1 MKKSQ
6 LYRILLTFLAI
17 SMVGSAYAQ
26 NIIRGKVV
34 DSETLDPVVGA
45 TIMTV
50 QDASNGTT
58 TNTQGYFEIATSS
71 KELRISFI
79 GYSDETVYVKNSQ
92 DQLIV
97 KLHPQSLTLSDVVVV
112 GQYAVD
118 RKTPIASST
127 IWASEISSRI
137 GNQEFVDVF
146 KYTPGVHPNKQGGSW
161 SDSEIYMRGFD
172 NTNIAVMINGIP
184 VNDLETR
191 SVYWSNWASISDVAA
206 VVQTQRGLGA
216 SKVSNPSVGGTINIV
231 TKSSSIKKS
240 GTFVYGIGADGYN
253 KAQLS
258 LNSGLLKNGW
268 SFSLSGGRTW
278 GNGYARGTS
287 FDAYNYFVNISK
299 LFKGG
304 HELKLTAFGSP
315 QHHYMR
321 SNALTMDEWEK
332 VKKYNTNNKH
342 WDRFNPDYGTDKY
355 GNRKSADYNVY
366 HAPFVILNHS
376 WQINE
381 KSNLSTSIYA
391 TFGSGYGHSGMANS
405 DTYSSMD
412 WYGALDGM
420 LNNTFRGAD
429 GSVDYGKIQDI
440 NVASQTGSQLILAKQ
455 KNVNTSTGAIVCYS
469 NEFAE
474 KWRFNVGLDA
484 RYFKARHTYEIL
496 DLFAGEYYIDPS
508 RANVAIENNS
518 VANVDSWRNEK
529 LGVGDVIQR
538 DYDAVIVQ
546 EGVFSQIEYST
557 QRISAFI
564 SGALNYSHY
573 WRYDRFYYDA
583 NHAKSQVV
591 NYLGGNVKAGVNYNI
606 NHEHNIFANLGYISN
621 VPKFKNGAFMS
632 ANTSHAVNPDA
643 KNEQILSAELG
654 YGFHNSW
661 LDLKFNG
668 YITNWKDKAMFKK
681 GSLPNKEQYVINM
694 TGVDALHMGLE
705 LEAFIRPTRW
715 LNIAAMVS
723 IGDWRWNSK
732 SVKGYAYDLYGNAI
746 TTDGTITSVGASDHA
761 WASINMANVPV
772 GGSAQT
778 TAALELIFK
787 PYKDL
792 YLAIGGTV
800 YDRNYAYY
808 SFSGSNLSLG
818 KELSISEPWVIPT
831 YATMD
836 VRLGYTFD
844 IKGLPVT
851 LSGGVNNL
859 LDNHYI
865 EKAWDP
871 SNISKSSSLP
881 DPSKVYLFY
890 SIGRTWN
897 LSLKFQF

>member
-1 MKKSQ
+1 MKK
-6 LYRILLTFLAI
+6 LRIYRILLTFLTI
-17 SMVGSAYAQ
+17 LMVGSAYAQ
-26 NIIRGKVV
+26 NTIKGKVV
-34 DSETLDPVVGA
+34 DSETLDPIIGA
-45 TIMTV
+45 TIITSK
-50 QDASNGTT
+50 DATIGTT
-58 TNTQGYFEIATSS
+58 TNNQGYFEIVTSAN
-71 KELRISFI
+71 ELHISYI
-79 GYSDETVYVKNSQ
+79 GYKDETVYVKNAQ
-92 DQLIV
+92 DQIVV
-97 KLHPQSLTLSDVVVV
+97 KLQPKSLTLSDVVVV

-118 RKTPIASST
+118 RQTPIASST
-127 IWASEISSRI
+127 IWASEISSKL
-137 GNQEFVDVF
+137 GNQEFVEIF
-146 KYTPGVHPNKQGGSW
+146 KYTPGVHPNRQGGSW
-161 SDSEIYMRGFD
+161 SDSQIYMRGFD

-184 VNDLETR
+184 VNDLESR
-191 SVYWSNWASISDVAA
+191 EVYWSNWACISDVAA

-231 TKSSSIKKS
+231 TKSSNKTKS
-240 GTFVYGIGADGYN
+240 GSFLYGIGADGYN
-253 KAQLS
+253 KAQIS
-258 LNSGLLKNGW
+258 LNSGMRKNGW

-287 FDAYNYFVNISK
+287 FDAYNYFVNVSK

-315 QHHYMR
+315 QHHYQR
-321 SNALTMDEWEK
+321 SNALTVEEWQK
-332 VKKYNTNNKH
+332 VKNFNSSNKH
-342 WDRFNPDYGTDKY
+342 WDRYNPDYGTDKY

-366 HAPFVILNHS
+366 HAPFIILNHS

-412 WYGALDGM
+412 WYGSIDGV
-420 LNNTFRGAD
+420 LNNTFRRAD
-429 GSVDYGKIQDI
+429 GSFDYGAIQDVNI
-440 NVASQTGSQLILAKQ
+440 NSQTGSQLILAKQ
-455 KNVNTSTGAIVCYS
+455 KNVNTSTGAIICYT
-469 NEFAE
+469 NKFAD
-474 KWRFNVGLDA
+474 KWNFNVGVDT
-484 RYFKARHTYEIL
+484 RYYKAKHTYEIL
-496 DLFAGEYYIDPS
+496 DLFAGEYYVDPA
-508 RANVAIENNS
+508 RLNVKAENNS
-518 VANVDSWRNEK
+518 IANTNGWSEQH

-538 DYDAVIVQ
+538 DYDGIIVQ
-546 EGVFSQIEYST
+546 EGVFAQLEYAT
-557 QRISAFI
+557 QRVSAFV
-564 SGALNYSHY
+564 SGAFNCSHY

-583 NHAKSQVV
+583 QNAKSEVV
-591 NYLGGNVKAGVNYNI
+591 NYLGGNVKLGANYNI
-606 NHEHNIFANLGYISN
+606 DSHHNIFANMGYISN

-632 ANTSHAVNPDA
+632 ANTSHAINPDA

-654 YGFHNSW
+654 YGYHNSW
-661 LDLKFNG
+661 INLKFNG

-681 GSLPNKEQYVINM
+681 GSLANKEQYVINM
-694 TGVDALHMGLE
+694 TGVDALHMGME

-715 LNIAAMVS
+715 LDIAAMLS
-723 IGDWRWNSK
+723 IGDWRWASK

-746 TTDGTITSVGASDHA
+746 TPDGEITSVGADNHA
-761 WASINMANVPV
+761 SASINMSNVPV

-778 TAALELIFK
+778 TAALEFIFK

-792 YLAIGGTV
+792 YMAIGGTV

-818 KELSISEPWVIPT
+818 KELTISKPWVIPS

-836 VRLGYTFD
+836 IRVGYTFD
-844 IKGLPVT
+844 IKGLPVS

-871 SNISKSSSLP
+871 SNISTSSSIA

-890 SIGRTWN
+890 AIGRTWN
-897 LSLKFQF
+897 LLLKFQF

>member
-1 MKKSQ
+1 MKKPQ
-6 LYRILLTFLAI
+6 LQRILLTFI
-17 SMVGSAYAQ
+17 SILMVGSAYAQ
-26 NIIRGKVV
+26 NIIKGKVV
-34 DSETLDPVVGA
+34 DGETLDPIIGA
-45 TIMTV
+45 TIVTDR
-50 QDASNGTT
+50 DATIGTT
-58 TNTQGYFEIATSS
+58 TNNEGYFEIKASAN
-71 KELRISFI
+71 ELYISFI
-79 GYSDETVYVKNSQ
+79 GYNNETVYIKNAQ
-92 DQLIV
+92 EQIVV
-97 KLHPQSLTLSDVVVV
+97 KLQPKSLTLSDVVVV

-118 RKTPIASST
+118 RQTPIASST
-127 IWASEISSRI
+127 IWASEISSKL
-137 GNQEFVDVF
+137 GNQEFVEIF
-146 KYTPGVHPNKQGGSW
+146 KYTPGVHPNRQGGSW
-161 SDSEIYMRGFD
+161 SDSQIYMRGFD

-184 VNDLETR
+184 VNDLESR
-191 SVYWSNWASISDVAA
+191 EVYWSNWASISDVAA

-231 TKSSSIKKS
+231 TKSSSKTKS
-240 GTFVYGIGADGYN
+240 GTFLYGIGSDGYN
-253 KAQLS
+253 KAQIS

-278 GNGYARGTS
+278 GNGYATGTS
-287 FDAYNYFVNISK
+287 FDAYNYFVNVSK

-304 HELKLTAFGSP
+304 HELKLTAFGAP

-321 SNALTMDEWEK
+321 SNALTIAEWEK
-332 VKKYNTNNKH
+332 VKNYNTNNKH
-342 WDRFNPDYGTDKY
+342 WDRYNPDYGVDKY
-355 GNRKSADYNVY
+355 GNRKSADYQVY

-376 WQINE
+376 WHINE

-412 WYGALDGM
+412 WYGSIDGAL
-420 LNNTFRGAD
+420 NTTFRREN
-429 GSVDYGKIQDI
+429 GSFDYGAIQDVNI
-440 NVASQTGSQLILAKQ
+440 NSQTGSQLILAKQ
-455 KNVNTSTGAIVCYS
+455 KNVNTSTGAIICYT
-469 NEFAE
+469 NDFAN
-474 KWRFNVGLDA
+474 KWNFNVGVDA
-484 RYFKARHTYEIL
+484 RYYKARHTYEIL
-496 DLFAGEYYIDPS
+496 DLFAGEYYVDPA
-508 RANVAIENNS
+508 RLNVKAENNS
-518 VANVDSWRNEK
+518 IANTAGWSEQH
-529 LGVGDVIQR
+529 LGVGDVVQR
-538 DYDAVIVQ
+538 DYDGVIVQ
-546 EGVFSQIEYST
+546 EGVFAQLEYAT
-557 QRISAFI
+557 QKVSAFV
-564 SGALNYSHY
+564 SGAFNCSHY

-583 NHAKSQVV
+583 QNAKSQVA
-591 NYLGGNVKAGVNYNI
+591 NYLGGNVKLGANYNI
-606 NHEHNIFANLGYISN
+606 DNHHNVFANMGYISN